1 MSAYTY
7 EQLNDM
13 DHSEL
18 ALAYETIMN
27 KTLPSKLKKKDAIQE
42 IINTQKEEEE
52 LEETES
58 EKKIRSA
65 PASKVRSTLLK
76 TKSPPEQSKLLS
88 KAAARSYT
96 IEPQAVSTMLVE
108 KEVEEEQEQ
117 EEESA
122 KPKRGRPPKKVEK
135 LVLTSSEEPAQQYQ
149 PPASRKPEKVDNI
162 LEKIKKSAKVSLLNP
177 KASFQGGDTV
187 REREPESITPIV
199 VSEANLVSVRLPVHE
214 EAIQSIT
221 DFLHDVGYTG
231 EEDRPK
237 SPEREVEEIKVITP
251 KKVSKVASVEPS
263 SEFLD
268 IQLGEEETSIP
279 KGKEESRRKSVKEII
294 EETKKSRLE
303 EELRYAK
310 EQEAIEEKEKELEK
324 RFLAAEES
332 EKKKKTRRPIVT
344 KSVTAE
350 GQEEPEVS
358 VTEVAEPVTPVKES
372 RKQQEIYSPETER
385 LLSMPLVRK
394 PKASVAAP
402 SIAAPPPLSKKSAR
416 KEKVEEIVTEI
427 EEPVP
432 LVVKKTM
439 KKSVAKET
447 EEGPKDVVEVEEEE
461 LIKVPKKVPSKP
473 SSKKKAAE
481 PVAEEAPSS
490 RPSSKKPSS
499 RKKKDE
505 PTSEN
510 VIAVLKEID
519 TAKLGNGDERGKNFY
534 NLSELKDFLTK
545 LGLRVGGSKKE
556 LVERIKEVMGQY
568 EL

>member
-27 KTLPSKLKKKDAIQE
+27 KTLPSKLKKKDAINE
-42 IINTQKEEEE
+42 ILNAQQEEEE

-58 EKKIRSA
+58 EKKVRTA

-76 TKSPPEQSKLLS
+76 TKSPPAQSKILS
-88 KAAARSYT
+88 AQVSRSYT
-96 IEPQAVSTMLVE
+96 VEPQAVSTMLVE
-108 KEVEEEQEQ
+108 KEIEE
-117 EEESA
+117 EEESL

-149 PPASRKPEKVDNI
+149 PPPSRKPEKVENI
-162 LEKIKKSAKVSLLNP
+162 LDKIKKSAKVSLLNP
-177 KASFQGGDTV
+177 KASFQSGDTV
-187 REREPESITPIV
+187 REKEPETITPIV
-199 VSEANLVSVRLPVHE
+199 VAEANLVSVKLPVHE

-221 DFLHDVGYTG
+221 DFLHEVGYTG
-231 EEDRPK
+231 EKEVVA
-237 SPEREVEEIKVITP
+237 PEEEEVYQEEEVQP
-251 KKVSKVASVEPS
+251 SSVSKVVSVEPKS
-263 SEFLD
+263 SDFLD
-268 IQLGEEETSIP
+268 IDLQEERFVP
-279 KGKEESRRKSVKEII
+279 KGKEESRRKSVKDII
-294 EETKKSRLE
+294 EESKQSRME

-310 EQEAIEEKEKELEK
+310 EQEAIQEKEKELEK
-324 RFLAAEES
+324 RFLQAEES
-332 EKKKKTRRPIVT
+332 EKKISRMRRPVVT
-344 KSVTAE
+344 KTVTAE
-350 GQEEPEVS
+350 GEMQEEQIPEPS
-358 VTEVAEPVTPVKES
+358 TPVKEKE
-372 RKQQEIYSPETER
+372 RKEVFSPETER
-385 LLSMPLVRK
+385 LLSMPLIRK
-394 PKASVAAP
+394 TKTTVPVVAP
-402 SIAAPPPLSKKSAR
+402 PPPLSKKSAR

-432 LVVKKTM
+432 LVVKKSIQ
-439 KKSVAKET
+439 KSVAKET

-461 LIKVPKKVPSKP
+461 LIKLPKKVPSKP
-473 SSKKKAAE
+473 SSKKKAAVE
-481 PVAEEAPSS
+481 EVPEEAPSS

-499 RKKKDE
+499 KKKKDE

-519 TAKLGNGDERGKNFY
+519 AAKLGTGDERGKNFY
-534 NLSELKDFLTK
+534 NLAELKDFLSK

-556 LVERIKEVMGQY
+556 LVDRIKEVMANY